1 MSKPVRIILILIAVA
16 AVGYLLFSNVFSGS
30 EQQGQQAGRGGG
42 GPMAQ
47 RVTVDVY
54 VVSPAAF
61 QNRITTTGTVL
72 PNEDVE
78 LRSEIAGRVTSINFK
93 EGSRVQKGQ
102 LLVTVNDAELRA
114 QLQKLESNQKLYR
127 EMEERQRTLLEK
139 EYISAQEYDQVS
151 NQLATATADIQ
162 ALKATLAKAYVR
174 APFDG
179 VIGLRQISEGS
190 YVSATTPIAR
200 IMDISPVKIDFSI
213 PGRYG
218 QQVKAGDKI
227 SFTVEGS
234 PEVYEASVYAVQPGI
249 DPATR
254 TLQVRALYDNRKEE
268 VKPGAFVSVSLSLKD
283 SDDAILIPTESIIP
297 EATGH
302 KIYLAKNG
310 KAVPQMVKIGQR
322 SETLIQIMEGV
333 APGDTIIRSG
343 ILQVRD
349 GSNLNIRKVQTA
361 QAALQTTANTQAG
374 AEEVAQ

>member
-1 MSKPVRIILILIAVA
+1 MNKTLKTILILVAVS
-16 AVGYLLFSNVFSGS
+16 AVGYFVYRQISA
-30 EQQGQQAGRGGG
+30 EPEPQRQAGRGGG

-54 VVSPAAF
+54 VVSPGAF

-78 LRSEIAGRVTSINFK
+78 LRSEIAGRVTGINFK
-93 EGSRVQKGQ
+93 EGSKVSKGQ
-102 LLVTVNDAELRA
+102 LLLTVNDAELRA
-114 QLQKLESNQKLYR
+114 QLQKLEANQKLYR

-179 VIGLRQISEGS
+179 VIGLRQVSEGS

-200 IMDISPVKIDFSI
+200 IVDISPVKIDFAI
-213 PGRYG
+213 PGRYS
-218 QQVKAGDKI
+218 QQVKTGDQI
-227 SFTVEGS
+227 SFTVEGL
-234 PEVYEASVYAVQPGI
+234 PKVYQAAVYAVEPGI
-249 DPATR
+249 DPTTR
-254 TLQVRALYDNRKEE
+254 TLQVRALFDNKNEE
-268 VKPGAFVSVSLSLKD
+268 VKPGAFVSVSLALSD
-283 SDDAILIPTESIIP
+283 SDDAILIPTEAIIP

-302 KIYLAKNG
+302 KIYLSRNG

-349 GSNLNIRKVQTA
+349 GSNLNIRRVQTSDT
-361 QAALQTTANTQAG
+361 QTQAG
-374 AEEVAQ
+374 EQPAQAPEAE

>member
-1 MSKPVRIILILIAVA
+1 MNKTLKTILILVAVTAIGYFVYKQFPAEPEKIARA
-16 AVGYLLFSNVFSGS
+16 D
-30 EQQGQQAGRGGG
+30 GGG

-47 RVTVDVY
+47 QVAVDVY
-54 VVSPAAF
+54 VVSPSAF

-78 LRSEIAGRVTSINFK
+78 LRSEIAGRVTGINFE
-93 EGSRVQKGQ
+93 EGSRVRKGQ
-102 LLVTVNDAELRA
+102 LLLTVNDADLRA

-162 ALKATLAKAYVR
+162 ALKATMAKAYVR

-179 VIGLRQISEGS
+179 VIGLRQVSEGS

-200 IMDISPVKIDFSI
+200 IVDVSPVKIDFAI
-213 PGRYG
+213 PGRHS
-218 QQVKAGDKI
+218 QQVKQGDKI
-227 SFTVEGS
+227 SFTVEGN
-234 PEVYEASVYAVQPGI
+234 PETYQASIYAIQPNI
-249 DPATR
+249 DPTTR
-254 TLQVRALYDNRKEE
+254 TLQIRALFDNKNQE
-268 VKPGAFVSVSLSLKD
+268 VKPGAFVNVSLALKE
-283 SDDAILIPTESIIP
+283 SDDAILIPTEAIIP

-310 KAVPQMVKIGQR
+310 KAVPKMVKIGQR

-333 APGDTIIRSG
+333 TPGDTIIRSG

-349 GSNLNIRKVQTA
+349 GSKLNIRKVQS
-361 QAALQTTANTQAG
+361 
-374 AEEVAQ
+374 AEEVLATPNTTQSGTEETAG

>member
-1 MSKPVRIILILIAVA
+1 MNKTLKTILILVTVT
-16 AVGYLLFSNVFSGS
+16 AVGYFIYKQTTAEPDKAAAMG
-30 EQQGQQAGRGGG
+30 GGGG

-47 RVTVDVY
+47 KVAVDVY

-61 QNRITTTGTVL
+61 QNKIATTGSVL

-93 EGSRVQKGQ
+93 EGSRVSKGQ
-102 LLVTVNDAELRA
+102 LLVTVNDAEMRA

-127 EMEERQRTLLEK
+127 DMEERQRTLLEK

-200 IMDISPVKIDFSI
+200 IVDISPVKIDFAI
-213 PGRYG
+213 PGRYS

-227 SFTVEGS
+227 TFTVEGR
-234 PEVYEASVYAVQPGI
+234 PEVYNAFIYAVQPGI

-254 TLQVRALYDNRKEE
+254 TLQVRALFENENQE
-268 VKPGAFVSVSLSLKD
+268 VRPGAFVSVSLSLKD
-283 SDDAILIPTESIIP
+283 SDDAILIPTEAIIP

-302 KIYLAKNG
+302 KIFLVKNG

-349 GSNLNIRKVQTA
+349 GSNLNIRKVRTA
-361 QAALQTTANTQAG
+361 ETALPTP
-374 AEEVAQ
+374 AQEPTDTE

>member
-1 MSKPVRIILILIAVA
+1 MNKTLKTILILVAVT
-16 AVGYLLFSNVFSGS
+16 AVGYFVYRQLSA
-30 EQQGQQAGRGGG
+30 EPEKQQAGPGG

-47 RVTVDVY
+47 KVTVDVY

-61 QNRITTTGTVL
+61 QNKISTTGTVL

-78 LRSEIAGRVTSINFK
+78 LRSEIAGRVTGINFK
-93 EGSRVQKGQ
+93 EGSKVSKGQ
-102 LLVTVNDAELRA
+102 LLMTVNDAELRA
-114 QLQKLESNQKLYR
+114 QLQKLESNQRLYR
-127 EMEERQRTLLEK
+127 DMEERQRTLLEK

-179 VIGLRQISEGS
+179 VIGLRQVSEGS

-200 IMDISPVKIDFSI
+200 IVDISPVKIDFAI
-213 PGRYG
+213 PGRYS

-227 SFTVEGS
+227 SFTVEGR
-234 PEVYEASVYAVQPGI
+234 PEVYQAAVYAVEPGI
-249 DPATR
+249 DPTTR
-254 TLQVRALYDNRKEE
+254 TLQVRALFDNQNEE
-268 VKPGAFVSVSLSLKD
+268 VKPGAFVSVSLALSN
-283 SDDAILIPTESIIP
+283 SDDAILIPTEAIIP

-302 KIYLAKNG
+302 KIFLAKNG

-322 SETLIQIMEGV
+322 SETMIQIMEGV

-349 GSNLNIRKVQTA
+349 GSNLNIRRVRSA
-361 QAALQTTANTQAG
+361 QETIPAPEQQAPQ
-374 AEEVAQ
+374 AE

>member
-1 MSKPVRIILILIAVA
+1 MNKTLKTILILVAVS
-16 AVGYLLFSNVFSGS
+16 AVGYFVYRQISA
-30 EQQGQQAGRGGG
+30 EQEPQRQAGRGGG

-54 VVSPAAF
+54 VVSPGAF

-78 LRSEIAGRVTSINFK
+78 LRSEIAGRITGINFK
-93 EGSRVQKGQ
+93 EGSKVSKGQ
-102 LLVTVNDAELRA
+102 LLLTVNDAELRA
-114 QLQKLESNQKLYR
+114 QLQKLEANQKLYR

-179 VIGLRQISEGS
+179 VIGLRQVSEGS

-200 IMDISPVKIDFSI
+200 IVDISPVKIDFAI
-213 PGRYG
+213 PGRYS
-218 QQVKAGDKI
+218 QQVKTGDQI
-227 SFTVEGS
+227 SFTVEGL
-234 PEVYEASVYAVQPGI
+234 PKVYQAAVYAVEPGI
-249 DPATR
+249 DPTTR
-254 TLQVRALYDNRKEE
+254 TLQVRALFDNKNEE
-268 VKPGAFVSVSLSLKD
+268 VKPGAFVSVSLALSD
-283 SDDAILIPTESIIP
+283 SDDAILIPTEAIIP

-302 KIYLAKNG
+302 KIYLSRNG

-349 GSNLNIRKVQTA
+349 GSNLNIRRVQTSDT
-361 QAALQTTANTQAG
+361 QTQAG
-374 AEEVAQ
+374 EQPAQAPEAE